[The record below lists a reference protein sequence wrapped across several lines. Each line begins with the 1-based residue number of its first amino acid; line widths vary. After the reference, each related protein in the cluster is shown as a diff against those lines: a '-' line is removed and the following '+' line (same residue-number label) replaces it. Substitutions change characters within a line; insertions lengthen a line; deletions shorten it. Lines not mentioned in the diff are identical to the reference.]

1 MQPLHIPHEYYIIV
15 LVIIFAVIGLA
26 MLGTMLFLSWCVR
39 PLRKRPRAEETY
51 ECGYPAKGDARAIG
65 FDFIYYAVL
74 FLVFDIAAIYLF
86 LYAIVPD
93 MPVGVTISFLLGIA
107 TLGLMILYGT
117 KKRRYYAT

>member
-1 MQPLHIPHEYYIIV
+1 MQPLHIPPEQYLAV
-15 LVIIFAVIGLA
+15 LVIIFVLVGLA
-26 MLGTMLFLSWCVR
+26 SLIGMLIFSWMIR
-39 PLRKRPRAEETY
+39 PLKRRPRAEQTY
-51 ECGYPAKGDARAIG
+51 ECGYEAKGDPRAIG
-65 FDFIYYAVL
+65 FNFMHYAVL

-86 LYAIVPD
+86 LYAFVPN